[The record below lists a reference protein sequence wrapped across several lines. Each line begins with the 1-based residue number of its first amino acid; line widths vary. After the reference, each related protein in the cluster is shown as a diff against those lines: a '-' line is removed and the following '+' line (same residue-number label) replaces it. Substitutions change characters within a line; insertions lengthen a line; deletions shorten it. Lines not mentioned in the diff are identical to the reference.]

1 MMSSSYRMISSYRIV
16 IVLLRALVKL
26 AATDSHLSAVSTARQ
41 TGLDK
46 KTTTTR
52 KGAQSKETPREENRN
67 PHKPVTD

>member
-1 MMSSSYRMISSYRIV
+1 MMSSSYRMISSYRMV

-41 TGLDK
+41 TGLDNK
-46 KTTTTR
+46 TTTR
-52 KGAQSKETPREENRN
+52 KGAQSEETPREENRN